1 MADVVLFAA
10 CTGAMA
16 LEDKASMAWTA
27 YPSVYRWYCTM
38 KSLDSVT
45 SAVSKVEALQKWV
58 EGSHLQCR
66 REVGPRGAASRSC

>member
-16 LEDKASMAWTA
+16 LEDKASMAWKA
-27 YPSVYRWYCTM
+27 YPGVYRWYCTM

-45 SAVSKVEALQKWV
+45 SAMSKVEALQSGLKAPTSSVGEKWDRG
-58 EGSHLQCR
+58 ER
-66 REVGPRGAASRSC
+66 RGC